1 MPNRIEREDGRPEE
15 ERCCQVE
22 EMLKVM
28 DERVLKRRVKERREV
43 RRPHHKGEQD
53 PGNEWMRDH
62 PNGATLQ

>member
-1 MPNRIEREDGRPEE
+1 
-15 ERCCQVE
+15 
-22 EMLKVM
+22 MLKVM